1 MIKHY
6 LDIFTVEEIN
16 KIIKLGDSLVFEK
29 AKIGVG
35 DKPKVRQSEISW
47 IHPPSMAQWMINK
60 IVKIFEQGPLYKAIQ
75 DLQYTVY
82 SKGGHYDWH
91 TDLLKHK
98 VFAERVNVAVLQLSN
113 VSDYTGGILEIDDG
127 QKIVSVKKKKGMIT
141 SFSIGM
147 RHRVTPV
154 KSGIRKTL
162 VMWAVNDE

>member
-60 IVKIFEQGPLYKAIQ
+60 IVKIFEQGPLYKAIKIYNI
-75 DLQYTVY
+75 LFI
-82 SKGGHYDWH
+82 
-91 TDLLKHK
+91 LK
-98 VFAERVNVAVLQLSN
+98 V
-113 VSDYTGGILEIDDG
+113 DIMIGIQIY
-127 QKIVSVKKKKGMIT
+127 
-141 SFSIGM
+141 
-147 RHRVTPV
+147 
-154 KSGIRKTL
+154 
-162 VMWAVNDE
+162 